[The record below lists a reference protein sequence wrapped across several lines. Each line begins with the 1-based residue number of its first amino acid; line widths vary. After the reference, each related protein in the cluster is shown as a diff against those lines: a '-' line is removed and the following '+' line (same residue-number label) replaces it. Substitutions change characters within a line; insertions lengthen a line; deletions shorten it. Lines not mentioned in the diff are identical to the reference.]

1 LILQHFKFANTLEV
15 CYNAVQEKGKGP
27 QEMKMPTK
35 KGGKK
40 FTPCLGCPTPR
51 KCTAAGKCMKKAR

>member
-1 LILQHFKFANTLEV
+1 
-15 CYNAVQEKGKGP
+15 VQEKGKGP

-40 FTPCLGCPTPR
+40 FTSCLGCPTPR
-51 KCTAAGKCMKKAR
+51 KCTAAGKCMKKAKK